1 MAEMTVQIVTPDGI
15 RYNHKASFISI
26 RTPDGEMGILPNHV
40 NLIAPLEVHEM
51 KIRRTDHDS
60 HVDWVAVNKGV
71 IEVKD
76 NVVTIIA
83 DSAERDCDIDLS
95 RAKRAKVRA
104 EKELAEAEKTHRVD
118 EMERAKVALQRAIN
132 RIRVGNHR

>member
-1 MAEMTVQIVTPDGI
+1 MAEMTVQVVTPDGI
-15 RYNHKASFISI
+15 RYAHKASFISI
-26 RTPDGEMGILPNHV
+26 KTPDGEMGILPNHV
-40 NLIAPLEVHEM
+40 NMIAPLEVHEM
-51 KIRRTDHDS
+51 KIRRVDSDS

-76 NVVTIIA
+76 NTVTVIA

-95 RAKRAKVRA
+95 RAERAKVRA
-104 EKELAEAEKTHRVD
+104 EKDLAEAEKAHRVD

-132 RIRVGNHR
+132 RIRVCNRN

>member
-95 RAKRAKVRA
+95 RAERAKVRA
-104 EKELAEAEKTHRVD
+104 EKELAEAEKAHRVD
-118 EMERAKVALQRAIN
+118 EMERAKIALQRAIN
-132 RIRVGNHR
+132 RIRVGNHL